1 MFMNLKLA
9 GKIGLGFSLVLAIAM
24 AVGAVSIVS
33 MSGVRT
39 QNHVLAQTNV
49 PEWSLSGI
57 IERHQRQAGYYNL
70 GYSLNLQPEWL
81 EKGRQEM
88 ALARTAMQ
96 KGLAGLKETS
106 GGGDADSFGKVL
118 RDISASMDA
127 YEIAV
132 QKTETSVER
141 TKAARVALHEASQ
154 TFTTNIDAYL
164 RQQQS
169 AMQRQITAH
178 DTVEELQLRQ
188 DRIDRGLA
196 LLLAG
201 EDIRADAWEAQA
213 TANSSILEAC
223 VQQTGKIITLT
234 DELLA
239 ETRQEANRRQL
250 SAVKEAAQAFR
261 KVIGEIVT
269 EQMAVAPLIQERIA
283 TYSGVLDRAAD
294 RAALAEKSTTAMA
307 SEALASL
314 DTAISTTSIGLGA
327 ALLLGI
333 LVTVIITRAIT
344 GPVQKGVTFAQAMA
358 EGDFT
363 TNLDIDQKD
372 EIGVLAKSLNDMVEK
387 LREVVADVQSATE
400 NVASGSEELSASA
413 QHLSQGASE
422 QAAGVE
428 EISSSM
434 QEMTANVRQNMD
446 SAQKTRQIALKA
458 ASDAEQGGE
467 AVRKAVVAMKNIAE
481 KISIIQEIARQTN
494 LLALNA
500 AIEAARAGEHGKGFA
515 VVAAEV
521 RKLAE
526 RSGAAAAE
534 IGELSGTSVD
544 VAEEVGVMFSRLI
557 PDITRTAGLVEEIA
571 ASGVE
576 QNAGAEQISKA
587 VSQLDQVVQQ
597 NASASEEMASTSE
610 ELAGQSEQLQATI
623 SFFRVSRSHPTGRT
637 SKSIAG
643 TSAGPGASPKAS
655 PGQAYERL

>member
-1 MFMNLKLA
+1 MFKNLKLA

-24 AVGAVSIVS
+24 AVGALSIVS
-33 MSGVRT
+33 MNDVRT

-81 EKGRQEM
+81 EKGRKEM

-96 KGLAGLKETS
+96 KGLSGLKDTS
-106 GGGDADSFGKVL
+106 GSGDADSFGKVL
-118 RDISASMDA
+118 REISASMDA
-127 YEIAV
+127 YEVAV
-132 QKTETSVER
+132 EKTEQSVER
-141 TKAARVALHEASQ
+141 TKAAREALRKASRS
-154 TFTTNIDAYL
+154 FADNIGAYVKA
-164 RQQQS
+164 QQQ
-169 AMQRQITAH
+169 AMVRQIAAH
-178 DTVEELQLRQ
+178 DSEQELAIRQ

-196 LLLAG
+196 ISLAG
-201 EDIRADAWEAQA
+201 EEIRADAWEGQA
-213 TANSSILEAC
+213 TDNAHLLEAC
-223 VQQTGKIITLT
+223 AVQTGKVVALT

-239 ETRQEANRRQL
+239 VTRQEANRSQL
-250 SAVKEAAQAFR
+250 TAVKESAQAFR
-261 KVIGEIVT
+261 RAIGDIVT
-269 EQMAVAPLIQERIA
+269 EQQAVAPLIQERIA

-333 LVTVIITRAIT
+333 LVTVVITRTIT

-372 EIGVLAKSLNDMVEK
+372 EIGVLAKALNDMVEK

-434 QEMTANVRQNMD
+434 EEMTANVRQNMD
-446 SAQKTRQIALKA
+446 NAQKTRQIALKA
-458 ASDAEQGGE
+458 ASDASQGGQ
-467 AVRKAVVAMKNIAE
+467 AVDKAVAAMKNIAE

-534 IGELSGTSVD
+534 IVELSGTSVA
-544 VAEEVGVMFSRLI
+544 VAEEVGAMFSRLI
-557 PDITRTAGLVEEIA
+557 PDIKRTAELVDDIA

-623 SFFRVSRSHPTGRT
+623 SFFQVSRGRP
-637 SKSIAG
+637 SGRSPRSIAG
-643 TSAGPGASPKAS
+643 MPAGSTARPTATSDDAFK
-655 PGQAYERL
+655 RL

>member
-1 MFMNLKLA
+1 MFKNLKLA

-33 MSGVRT
+33 MGGVRT

-81 EKGRQEM
+81 EKGRKEM
-88 ALARTAMQ
+88 DLARQAMQ
-96 KGLAGLKETS
+96 NGLSGLKDTS
-106 GGGDADSFGKVL
+106 GSGDVDSFGKVL
-118 RDISASMDA
+118 REISASMDA
-127 YEIAV
+127 YEVAV
-132 QKTETSVER
+132 EKTQQSVER
-141 TKAARVALHEASQ
+141 TKAAREALIKAARS
-154 TFTTNIDAYL
+154 FADSIGAYL
-164 RQQQS
+164 KEQQS
-169 AMQRQITAH
+169 AMLRQITAN
-178 DTVEELQLRQ
+178 DPAEELKIRQ
-188 DRIDRGLA
+188 DRIDRGMAILM
-196 LLLAG
+196 AG
-201 EDIRADAWEAQA
+201 ENIRANAWEAQA
-213 TANSSILEAC
+213 TSNSAALEAC
-223 VQQTGKIITLT
+223 GIQTGKVIQLA
-234 DELLA
+234 DELRQV
-239 ETRQEANRRQL
+239 TRQEANLKQL
-250 SAVKEAAQAFR
+250 AAVTAAAEVFR
-261 KVIGEIVT
+261 KAVGDILT
-269 EQMAVAPLIQERIA
+269 EQKAVAPLIQERIA

-307 SEALASL
+307 SEALAAL

-333 LVTVIITRAIT
+333 LVTVVITRAIT

-363 TNLDIDQKD
+363 TNLAIDQKD
-372 EIGVLAKSLNDMVEK
+372 EVGVLAKSLNDMVEK

-434 QEMTANVRQNMD
+434 EEMTANVRQNMD

-467 AVRKAVVAMKNIAE
+467 AVSKAVAAMKNIAE

-544 VAEEVGVMFSRLI
+544 VAEEVGMMFSRLI
-557 PDITRTAGLVEEIA
+557 PDIKRTAELVDEIA

-623 SFFRVSRSHPTGRT
+623 SFFRVSRAHLTGRT

-643 TSAGPGASPKAS
+643 SSAGSGVRPAATLNDG
-655 PGQAYERL
+655 YERL

>member
-1 MFMNLKLA
+1 MFKNLKLA

-81 EKGRQEM
+81 EKGRKEM
-88 ALARTAMQ
+88 AMARAAMQ
-96 KGLAGLKETS
+96 KGLSGLKDTS
-106 GGGDADSFGKVL
+106 GSGDADSFGKVL
-118 RDISASMDA
+118 REISGSMDA
-127 YEIAV
+127 YEV
-132 QKTETSVER
+132 SVEKTQQSVER
-141 TKAARVALHEASQ
+141 TKAAREALIKAAQSFSES
-154 TFTTNIDAYL
+154 IGAYL
-164 RQQQS
+164 KEQQS
-169 AMQRQITAH
+169 AMLRQITAN
-178 DTVEELQLRQ
+178 DSAGELKIRQ
-188 DRIDRGLA
+188 DRIERGMAILM
-196 LLLAG
+196 AG

-213 TANSSILEAC
+213 TSNSTALEAC
-223 VQQTGKIITLT
+223 GIQTGKVIQLT
-234 DELLA
+234 DELRQV
-239 ETRQEANRRQL
+239 TRQEANLKQL
-250 SAVKEAAQAFR
+250 ATVTAAAEVFR
-261 KVIGEIVT
+261 KAVGDILA
-269 EQMAVAPLIQERIA
+269 EQKAVAPLIQERIV
-283 TYSGVLDRAAD
+283 TYSGVLDRASD

-314 DTAISTTSIGLGA
+314 DAAISTTSIGLGA

-333 LVTVIITRAIT
+333 LVTVVITRAIT

-363 TNLDIDQKD
+363 TNLAIEQKD
-372 EIGVLAKSLNDMVEK
+372 EIGVLARALNDMVEK

-467 AVRKAVVAMKNIAE
+467 AVNKAVMAMKNIAE

-534 IGELSGTSVD
+534 IGELSGTSVA

-557 PDITRTAGLVEEIA
+557 PDIKRTAGLVEEIA

-623 SFFRVSRSHPTGRT
+623 AFFRVSRGHPTGRT

-643 TSAGPGASPKAS
+643 SSAGSGARPAVTS
-655 PGQAYERL
+655 GQTYERL